1 MDIKYQIQVIGR
13 KDIYNTE
20 YGRYGDALG
29 PNKVLG
35 ILGYEIFP
43 SIFVASLMPSVVK
56 KINS

>member
-20 YGRYGDALG
+20 YGRYGDASG

-56 KINS
+56 K